1 MILNFMK
8 SSALDLLKTDISNNV
23 ARYSSKDKWIDNY
36 FEEKKFSSYS
46 FSTGIAVPDVELI
59 AGDAR
64 TDYENAVNLYEAFR
78 DRINPV
84 QAGDLRLWAFLA
96 HSVYWDYMR
105 ERWAID
111 MVSEDEGNDE
121 TVKNKMVSRI
131 GVRYF
136 FGASMAKAF
145 VRHGIARLYW
155 SAHLTYDENSKDN
168 PYELTEYFLSRQDI
182 FAAATERTLAR
193 NKEVLLAS
201 LKVLKEAGTLKR
213 EVIRRCFMRLNQAG
227 GVIMLDSLSRE
238 AAYELAESI
247 LEKTKEEM
255 IYCN

>member
-46 FSTGIAVPDVELI
+46 FSTGIAVPD
-59 AGDAR
+59 
-64 TDYENAVNLYEAFR
+64 VNLYEAFR

-182 FAAATERTLAR
+182 FAALG
-193 NKEVLLAS
+193 
-201 LKVLKEAGTLKR
+201 AG
-213 EVIRRCFMRLNQAG
+213 EDA
-227 GVIMLDSLSRE
+227 
-238 AAYELAESI
+238 
-247 LEKTKEEM
+247 
-255 IYCN
+255 

>member
-59 AGDAR
+59 AGDAK

-155 SAHLTYDENSKDN
+155 R
-168 PYELTEYFLSRQDI
+168 PCGRLSPC
-182 FAAATERTLAR
+182 RTPSEKWIRWRPGPTALSSGGGGCPWGWWPSSSR
-193 NKEVLLAS
+193 PGPMS
-201 LKVLKEAGTLKR
+201 PWTR
-213 EVIRRCFMRLNQAG
+213 RRCA
-227 GVIMLDSLSRE
+227 
-238 AAYELAESI
+238 
-247 LEKTKEEM
+247 
-255 IYCN
+255 